1 MSRFSLD
8 IPGGDLQDTFRE
20 VTKYTTPATEV
31 VVSYSSVSPEEK
43 AENFLG
49 LALKTAA
56 KAAGVGSTD
65 FSNLTSYKGFSCL
78 FFFFCFSSLPQRGRR
93 MLSANEQ
100 LCNQKERSHVSFTI
114 LITKAGITSPG

>member
-78 FFFFCFSSLPQRGRR
+78 FFFFVSPLSHREVEECLVQMSSSAIRRREVMFLLP
-93 MLSANEQ
+93 S
-100 LCNQKERSHVSFTI
+100 
-114 LITKAGITSPG
+114 

>member
-65 FSNLTSYKGFSCL
+65 FSNLTSYKGFSC
-78 FFFFCFSSLPQRGRR
+78 FFFFVFFVSPLSHREVEECLVQMRSSAIRRKEVMFLLP
-93 MLSANEQ
+93 S
-100 LCNQKERSHVSFTI
+100 
-114 LITKAGITSPG
+114 